1 MPNRRPDGAD
11 EQTIGATYVRGCHTV
26 IRYVVNEAKRAPG
39 EYRPPVPHPL
49 PFHRGM
55 PGYEP
60 APLIDAKELAR
71 QIGVGTLLVKD
82 QSLCFGLPAFKI
94 IGASWAVNRA
104 VSERLG
110 LPQAETFAELRDRA
124 EAVRPLRLTTATDGN
139 HGRAVAHMAALL
151 GLDAT
156 IYVPRGTVQARIDG
170 IESEGARL
178 VVVDG
183 SYDETVARAAE
194 DAGERCVIVSD
205 TSWPGYTSI
214 PGAVID
220 GYATIMAEVDAQVT
234 ALGAPR
240 PDLVLV
246 QSGVG
251 ALAAAV
257 GAHCGAAARPILV
270 SVEPDDA
277 ACTLESL
284 AAGRVV
290 TVPGPHRSIMAGLNC
305 GTLSMIAWPVIQ
317 GTFDLAITVDD
328 DRAREAMRLL
338 AGAGVVSGESG
349 ASGLAGLLALLTAPE
364 LQAPRERVGI
374 GAGTSALVFST
385 EGATD
390 PDAYA
395 RVVGA
400 PG

>member
-1 MPNRRPDGAD
+1 M
-11 EQTIGATYVRGCHTV
+11 
-26 IRYVVNEAKRAPG
+26 
-39 EYRPPVPHPL
+39 
-49 PFHRGM
+49 
-55 PGYEP
+55 
-60 APLIDAKELAR
+60 
-71 QIGVGTLLVKD
+71 
-82 QSLCFGLPAFKI
+82 
-94 IGASWAVNRA
+94 
-104 VSERLG
+104 
-110 LPQAETFAELRDRA
+110 
-124 EAVRPLRLTTATDGN
+124 RPLRLVTATDGN

-156 IYVPRGTVQARIDG
+156 IYVPKGTVQARIDG

-183 SYDETVARAAE
+183 SYDETVARAAQ
-194 DAGERCVIVSD
+194 DAGEHCVIVSD

-220 GYATIMAEVDAQVT
+220 GYATIMAEIDAQVA
-234 ALGAPR
+234 ALGAPP

-257 GAHCGAAARPILV
+257 GAHYGDASRPLLA

-284 AAGRVV
+284 AAGKIV

-338 AGAGVVSGESG
+338 AAAGIVSGESG

-364 LQAPRERVGI
+364 LEAPRERFGI
-374 GAGTSALVFST
+374 GAATSVLVFST

-395 RVVGA
+395 RVVGSST
-400 PG
+400 

>member
-1 MPNRRPDGAD
+1 MPNRRRGGAN
-11 EQTIGATYVRGCHTV
+11 EQTTGATYVRGRAV
-26 IRYVVNEAKRAPG
+26 IRYVVNEVVKRAPG
-39 EYRPPVPHPL
+39 EYRPPAPHPL

-60 APLIDAKELAR
+60 APLVDAGELAR
-71 QIGVGTLLVKD
+71 RVGVGTLLVKD
-82 QSLCFGLPAFKI
+82 QSRCFGLPAFKI
-94 IGASWAVNRA
+94 IGASWAVNCA

-110 LPQAETFAELRDRA
+110 LPQAETFAELLARA
-124 EAVRPLRLTTATDGN
+124 EAVRPLRLVTATDGN

-156 IYVPRGTVQARIDG
+156 IYVPGGTVQARIDG
-170 IESEGARL
+170 IESEGASL

-183 SYDETVARAAE
+183 SYDETVARAAQ

-220 GYATIMAEVDAQVT
+220 GYATIMAEIDAQVA
-234 ALGAPR
+234 ALGAPP

-257 GAHCGAAARPILV
+257 GAHYEAAARPVLA

-284 AAGRVV
+284 AAGKIV

-305 GTLSMIAWPVIQ
+305 GTLSMIVWPVIQ
-317 GTFDLAITVDD
+317 GTFDLAITVGD
-328 DRAREAMRLL
+328 DRARAAMRLL
-338 AGAGVVSGESG
+338 ADAGIVSGESG

-364 LQAPRERVGI
+364 LEAPRERFGI
-374 GAGTSALVFST
+374 GASTSVLVFST

-395 RVVGA
+395 RVVGST
-400 PG
+400 

>member
-1 MPNRRPDGAD
+1 MPKVAQERRKPL
-11 EQTIGATYVRGCHTV
+11 RWV
-26 IRYVVNEAKRAPG
+26 INEAVERAPG
-39 EYRPPVPHPL
+39 TYHPPAPHPL
-49 PFHRGM
+49 TFHRGM
-55 PGYEP
+55 PGYAP
-60 APLIDAKELAR
+60 APLVDAGELAR
-71 QIGVGTLLVKD
+71 QVGVGTLLVKD
-82 QSLCFGLPAFKI
+82 QSRCFGLPAFKI
-94 IGASWAVNRA
+94 VGASWAVDRA

-110 LPQAETFAELRDRA
+110 LPQARTFGELLERA
-124 EAVRPLRLTTATDGN
+124 EAVKPLRLVTATDGN
-139 HGRAVAHMAALL
+139 HGRAVAHMAAVL

-170 IESEGARL
+170 IESEGASL

-183 SYDETVARAAE
+183 SYDQTVARAAQ
-194 DAGERCVIVSD
+194 DAGERCAIVSD

-214 PGAVID
+214 PGAVIE
-220 GYATIMAEVDAQVT
+220 GYASIMTEIDEQVA
-234 ALGAPR
+234 ALGALP

-257 GAHCGAAARPILV
+257 GAHYGNAARPILA

-284 AAGRVV
+284 AAGEIV

-317 GTFDLAITVDD
+317 ATFDLAVTVDD
-328 DRAREAMRLL
+328 DRARDAMRLL
-338 AGAGVVSGESG
+338 AGAGITSGESG

-364 LQAPRERVGI
+364 LEAPRERFGI
-374 GAGTSALVFST
+374 GAATSVLVFST

-395 RVVGA
+395 RVVGR

>member
-1 MPNRRPDGAD
+1 MSRP
-11 EQTIGATYVRGCHTV
+11 VKLRMSRGHAV
-26 IRYVVNEAKRAPG
+26 IRYVVNEAVDRAPG
-39 EYRPPVPHPL
+39 RYHPPAPHPL

-55 PGYEP
+55 PGYAP
-60 APLIDAKELAR
+60 APLVDAGELAR
-71 QIGVGTLLVKD
+71 QVGVGTLLVKD
-82 QSLCFGLPAFKI
+82 QSRCFGLPAFKI
-94 IGASWAVNRA
+94 VGASWAVDRA

-110 LPQAETFAELRDRA
+110 LPQARTFVELLERA
-124 EAVRPLRLTTATDGN
+124 EAVKPLRLVTATDGN
-139 HGRAVAHMAALL
+139 HGRAVAHMAAVL

-170 IESEGARL
+170 IESEGASL

-183 SYDETVARAAE
+183 SYDQTVARAAQ
-194 DAGERCVIVSD
+194 DAGERCAIVSD

-214 PGAVID
+214 PGAVIE
-220 GYATIMAEVDAQVT
+220 GYASIMTEIDEQAA
-234 ALGAPR
+234 ALGAPP

-257 GAHCGAAARPILV
+257 GAHYGNAARPILA

-284 AAGRVV
+284 AAGEIV

-317 GTFDLAITVDD
+317 ATFDLAVTVDD
-328 DRAREAMRLL
+328 DRARDAMRLL
-338 AGAGVVSGESG
+338 AGAGITSGESG

-364 LQAPRERVGI
+364 LEAPRERFGI
-374 GAGTSALVFST
+374 GAATSVLVFST

-395 RVVGA
+395 RVVGR

>member
-1 MPNRRPDGAD
+1 MPEVAP
-11 EQTIGATYVRGCHTV
+11 V
-26 IRYVVNEAKRAPG
+26 IRFVVNAAVERAPG
-39 EYRPPVPHPL
+39 RYASPAPHPL
-49 PFHRGM
+49 AFHRGM
-55 PGYEP
+55 PGYES
-60 APLIDAKELAR
+60 APLLSAGELAR
-71 QIGVGTLLVKD
+71 QVGVGALLVKD
-82 QSLCFGLPAFKI
+82 QSRCLGLPAFKI
-94 IGASWAVNRA
+94 VGASWAVNRA

-110 LPQAETFAELRDRA
+110 LPQAETFVELLDRA
-124 EAVRPLRLTTATDGN
+124 EAVRPLRLVTATDGN
-139 HGRAVAHMAALL
+139 HGRAVAHMASLL

-156 IYVPRGTVQARIDG
+156 VYVPEGTVQARIAG

-178 VVVDG
+178 VVVHG
-183 SYDETVARAAE
+183 SYDETVARAAQ

-205 TSWPGYTSI
+205 TSWPGYVSI

-220 GYATIMAEVDAQVT
+220 GYSTIMAEIDQQVA
-234 ALGAPR
+234 ALGAPP

-257 GAHCGAAARPILV
+257 GAHYGSAARPILA

-284 AAGRVV
+284 AAGEIV

-305 GTLSMIAWPVIQ
+305 GTLSMLAWPVIA

-338 AGAGVVSGESG
+338 AGAGIVSGESG

-364 LQAPRERVGI
+364 LAEPRERFGV
-374 GAGTSALVFST
+374 GAGSSVLVFST

-390 PDAYA
+390 PEAYA
-395 RVVGA
+395 RIVEGA
-400 PG
+400 GA

>member
-1 MPNRRPDGAD
+1 MPEVAP
-11 EQTIGATYVRGCHTV
+11 V
-26 IRYVVNEAKRAPG
+26 IRFVINDAVERAPG
-39 EYRPPVPHPL
+39 RYALPAPHPL

-60 APLIDAKELAR
+60 APLVSAGELAR
-71 QIGVGTLLVKD
+71 QVGVGTLLVKD
-82 QSLCFGLPAFKI
+82 QSRCLGLPAFKI
-94 IGASWAVNRA
+94 VGASWAVNRA

-110 LPQAETFAELRDRA
+110 LPQAETFVELLDRA
-124 EAVRPLRLTTATDGN
+124 EAVRPLRLVTATDGN
-139 HGRAVAHMAALL
+139 HGRAVAHMASLL
-151 GLDAT
+151 GLGAT
-156 IYVPRGTVQARIDG
+156 IYVPEGTVQARIAG

-178 VVVDG
+178 VVVHG
-183 SYDETVARAAE
+183 SYDETVARAAQ

-205 TSWPGYTSI
+205 TSWPGYVSI

-220 GYATIMAEVDAQVT
+220 GYSTIMAEIDQQVA
-234 ALGAPR
+234 ALGAPP

-257 GAHCGAAARPILV
+257 GAHYGSAARPILA

-284 AAGRVV
+284 AAGEIV

-305 GTLSMIAWPVIQ
+305 GTLSMLAWPVIA

-338 AGAGVVSGESG
+338 AGAGIVSGESG

-364 LQAPRERVGI
+364 LAEPRERFGV
-374 GAGTSALVFST
+374 GAGSSVLVFST

-390 PDAYA
+390 PEAYA
-395 RVVGA
+395 RIVEGA
-400 PG
+400 GA